1 MNERKNIHFML
12 YKADIPRLRS
22 TTEIVCYLIS
32 ISAVILKLMVKIT
45 SIFGSYR
52 FLRISWHDIFSLS
65 DHFPA
70 SWNLYI
76 PRDLA
81 ESKSKCSSSR
91 QSNPEVNYR
100 THLKDYCVSTSTA
113 SKRATNLHILVPA
126 ITRGTLARSHELK
139 MYWPDQLS
147 IVRSR
152 FWGQTRRSLKAEVFL
167 TRGGN
172 LQRICACRR
181 SKSQAA

>member
-1 MNERKNIHFML
+1 MEETKVRSRTQTLHHKRRWKMVEPHKRIGAIDSLNKNNSKNSVNEFRGNEWRKEHTFYALQSRYTTSARYDGKHML
-12 YKADIPRLRS
+12 PYH
-22 TTEIVCYLIS
+22 CLIS
-32 ISAVILKLMVKIT
+32 ISAVILKLMVKIA

-81 ESKSKCSSSR
+81 ESQSKCSSSR

-100 THLKDYCVSTSTA
+100 THLKDYCVS
-113 SKRATNLHILVPA
+113 
-126 ITRGTLARSHELK
+126 
-139 MYWPDQLS
+139 
-147 IVRSR
+147 
-152 FWGQTRRSLKAEVFL
+152 
-167 TRGGN
+167 
-172 LQRICACRR
+172 
-181 SKSQAA
+181 

>member
-1 MNERKNIHFML
+1 MEETKVRSRTQTLHHKRRWKMIEPHKRSYWQFKKNNSKNSVNEFRGNEWRKEHTFYALQSRYTTSAKYDGKHML
-12 YKADIPRLRS
+12 PYH
-22 TTEIVCYLIS
+22 CLIS

-52 FLRISWHDIFSLS
+52 FFRISRHDIFSLS

-100 THLKDYCVSTSTA
+100 THLKDYCVS
-113 SKRATNLHILVPA
+113 
-126 ITRGTLARSHELK
+126 
-139 MYWPDQLS
+139 
-147 IVRSR
+147 
-152 FWGQTRRSLKAEVFL
+152 
-167 TRGGN
+167 
-172 LQRICACRR
+172 
-181 SKSQAA
+181 